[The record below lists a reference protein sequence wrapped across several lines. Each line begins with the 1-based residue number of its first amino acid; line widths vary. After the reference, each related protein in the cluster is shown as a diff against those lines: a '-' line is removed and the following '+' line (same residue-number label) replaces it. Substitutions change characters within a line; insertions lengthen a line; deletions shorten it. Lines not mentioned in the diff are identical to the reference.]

1 MLDHYFDTIVRGRYD
16 GTYDKFNR
24 AGELIMSNYFSVRDG
39 KIVSLAVIV
48 SQPVRIRRN
57 RGMTRRPLR
66 GRPRPRSPATP
77 GIGRAS
83 PPPAFLRPA
92 RRMTR
97 FGAVITKL
105 LRTYTIRILRQ
116 DKRLRDQ
123 RADVWRPSSGIYRY
137 AGPMG
142 WRVPGYPQSA
152 VRGGC
157 YGLVVSI
164 TVRHHSMLM
173 RDGRR
178 RALPAGR
185 GHRRGRPT
193 IAPGSRSRRSGV
205 DADRS
210 DCSAWSTGRRRAC
223 TPTSIRDRIA
233 TERQQAA
240 ASARKPPPAGWWA
253 ILGSNQ

>member
-1 MLDHYFDTIVRGRYD
+1 MVGDSVTIEPVEVLDHYFDTIVRGRYD

-142 WRVPGYPQSA
+142 LESAWIPAVGCQRRLLCPGRVDNCASPF
-152 VRGGC
+152 
-157 YGLVVSI
+157 
-164 TVRHHSMLM
+164 
-173 RDGRR
+173 D
-178 RALPAGR
+178 
-185 GHRRGRPT
+185 
-193 IAPGSRSRRSGV
+193 V
-205 DADRS
+205 DARRTSAGPPGRAGASPRTADHSPWIEVAEEWRRCGPERLQRLVDR
-210 DCSAWSTGRRRAC
+210 
-223 TPTSIRDRIA
+223 P
-233 TERQQAA
+233 AA
-240 ASARKPPPAGWWA
+240 GLHPDVNP
-253 ILGSNQ
+253 